1 MNNEE
6 ISESL
11 KNALDKGFLLK
22 SSLTNIQDFL
32 NCESIPN

>member
-11 KNALDKGFLLK
+11 KNALNEGF
-22 SSLTNIQDFL
+22 TQIQL
-32 NCESIPN
+32 NEHSRLFKL